1 MWPAA
6 SGTIRLMTH
15 TNVEMPKDWDA
26 RLAKLGGHAFQ
37 SSLWAEFQNA
47 QSRQVLMDEGQE
59 GGSSWQWTAAIRRGR
74 LGFNY
79 LYAAYG
85 PTVSDAKSLRAA
97 LKSLRDAGK
106 THNADFVRFEPIGAG
121 IKEADLRKLGARLVA
136 DMQPP
141 HRMVL
146 DLTQTEAAIRQAM
159 SPSNRNLINTA
170 VKRGLTF
177 IISDD
182 PKDTAD
188 FLAMQHATAQRGGW
202 KPQADSYYYQLT
214 ESLLPTGQA
223 KLFFVEHEGQRI
235 ASAFCLDFEGT
246 RYYIYAGTFPEQN
259 NKLKAAIALLW
270 WLIMDAQAKG
280 LKAFDYGG
288 VAPEGA
294 PASHPWAGHTKFKKS
309 IGGETVSSVGTWDI
323 PLKPGKY
330 MLYTLLKK
338 VV

>member
-1 MWPAA
+1 
-6 SGTIRLMTH
+6 MTR
-15 TNVEMPKDWDA
+15 TKVEMPKDWDA

-47 QSRQVLMDEGQE
+47 QNRQVLMDEGQE
-59 GGSSWQWTAAIRRGR
+59 GESGWQWTAAIRHGR

-85 PTVSDAKSLRAA
+85 PTVSDTKSLRAA
-97 LKSLRDAGK
+97 LKSLREAGK
-106 THNADFVRFEPIGAG
+106 IRNADFVRFEPMGNVE
-121 IKEADLRKLGARLVA
+121 IKEADLRKLGARPVA
-136 DMQPP
+136 DMQPQ

-146 DLTQTEAAIRQAM
+146 DLTQSEADIRHNM

-170 VKRGLTF
+170 AKRGLKF
-177 IISDD
+177 VISDD

-202 KPQADSYYYQLT
+202 KPQADDYYYQLT
-214 ESLLPTGQA
+214 KSLLPTDQA
-223 KLFFVEHEGQRI
+223 KLYFVEHEGKRV
-235 ASAFCLDFEGT
+235 ASAFCVDFGGT
-246 RYYIYAGTFPEQN
+246 RYYVYAGTFPEQN
-259 NKLKAAIALLW
+259 NKYKAAIALLW

-294 PASHPWAGHTKFKKS
+294 PATHPWAGHTKFKKS
-309 IGGETVSSVGTWDI
+309 IGGEIVNSVGTWDI
-323 PLKPGKY
+323 PLKSGKY
-330 MLYTLLKK
+330 AVYTALKRFL
-338 VV
+338 

>member
-1 MWPAA
+1 
-6 SGTIRLMTH
+6 MTR
-15 TNVEMPKDWDA
+15 TKVDMPNDWDT

-59 GGSSWQWTAAIRRGR
+59 GESRWQWTAAIRHGR

-106 THNADFVRFEPIGAG
+106 THNADFVRFEPLGNVE
-121 IKEADLRKLGARLVA
+121 IKAADLRKLGARPVA
-136 DMQPP
+136 DMQPQ

-146 DLTQTEAAIRQAM
+146 DLTQSEAEIRHAM

-170 VKRGLTF
+170 AKRGLTF
-177 IISDD
+177 VISDD
-182 PKDTAD
+182 PADTVE
-188 FLAMQHATAQRGGW
+188 FLAMQHATAERGGW
-202 KPQADSYYYQLT
+202 KPQADGYYHQLT
-214 ESLLPTGQA
+214 KSLLPTGQA
-223 KLFFVEHEGQRI
+223 KLYFVEHEGQKV
-235 ASAFCLDFEGT
+235 ASAFCADSEGT
-246 RYYIYAGTFPEQN
+246 RYYIYAGTYPEQN

-270 WLIMDAQAKG
+270 WLITDAQAKG

-294 PASHPWAGHTKFKKS
+294 PASHAWAGHTKFKKS
-309 IGGETVSSVGTWDI
+309 IGGETVSSIGTWDI
-323 PLKPGKY
+323 PLKNSKY
-330 MLYTLLKK
+330 TLYTLLKK
-338 VV
+338 VI

>member
-1 MWPAA
+1 
-6 SGTIRLMTH
+6 MTLV
-15 TNVEMPKDWDA
+15 TMPKDWDA

-47 QSRQVLMDEGQE
+47 QDRQVLMDEA
-59 GGSSWQWTAAIRRGR
+59 GGWQWTAAIRHGR

-85 PTVSDAKSLRAA
+85 PTVSDAKSLRDA

-106 THNADFVRFEPIGAG
+106 EHNADFVRFEPVGKG
-121 IKEADLRKLGARLVA
+121 VKEADLRKLGARSVA

-146 DLTQTEAAIRQAM
+146 DLTQTEAEIRHGM
-159 SPSNRNLINTA
+159 SPSNRNLINTSA
-170 VKRGLTF
+170 KRGLTF
-177 IISDD
+177 VISDD

-202 KPQADSYYYQLT
+202 KPQADKYYYQLT
-214 ESLLPTGQA
+214 KSLLPTGQA
-223 KLFFVEHEGQRI
+223 KLYFVEHEGGRI
-235 ASAFCLDFEGT
+235 ASAFCVDFAGT
-246 RYYIYAGTFPEQN
+246 RYYIYAGTYPEQN

-309 IGGETVSSVGTWDI
+309 IGGVTVSSIGTWDI
-323 PLKPGKY
+323 PLKPTKY
-330 MLYTLLKK
+330 RLYTLLKK

>member
-1 MWPAA
+1 
-6 SGTIRLMTH
+6 MTL
-15 TNVEMPKDWDA
+15 VDMPKDWDK

-59 GGSSWQWTAAIRRGR
+59 GEGGWQWAAAIRHGR

-85 PTVSDAKSLRAA
+85 PTVSDLKSLRAA
-97 LKSLRDAGK
+97 LKSLRAAGK
-106 THNADFVRFEPIGAG
+106 THNTDFVRFEPMGKVE
-121 IKEADLRKLGARLVA
+121 IKAADLRKLGARPVA

-146 DLTQTEAAIRQAM
+146 NLKQSEVDIRHAM

-170 VKRGLTF
+170 AKRGLKF
-177 IISDD
+177 VISED

-202 KPQADSYYYQLT
+202 KPQANNYYYQMT
-214 ESLLPTGQA
+214 KSLLPTGQA
-223 KLFFVEHEGQRI
+223 KLYFVEHEGERI
-235 ASAFCLDFEGT
+235 ASAFCVDFEGT

-309 IGGETVSSVGTWDI
+309 IGGDTVSSVGTWDL
-323 PLKPGKY
+323 PLKSGKY
-330 MLYTLLKK
+330 KFYTLLKK

>member
-1 MWPAA
+1 
-6 SGTIRLMTH
+6 
-15 TNVEMPKDWDA
+15 MPRDWDK

-47 QSRQVLMDEGQE
+47 QNRQVLMDEGQE
-59 GGSSWQWTAAIRRGR
+59 GESRWQWTAAIRHGR

-85 PTVSDAKSLRAA
+85 PTVNDGKSLRAA
-97 LKSLRDAGK
+97 LKSLREMGK
-106 THNADFVRFEPIGAG
+106 THNADFVRFEPMGRASI
-121 IKEADLRKLGARLVA
+121 EPSDLRKLGARPVA

-146 DLTQTEAAIRQAM
+146 DLTRSEVEIRHAM
-159 SPSNRNLINTA
+159 KPSNRNLVNTA
-170 VKRGLTF
+170 AKRGLSF
-177 IISDD
+177 VISDD
-182 PKDTAD
+182 PADTAD
-188 FLAMQHATAQRGGW
+188 FLAMQHATAKRGGW

-214 ESLLPTGQA
+214 KSLLPTGQA
-223 KLFFVEHEGQRI
+223 KLYFVERDGERI
-235 ASAFCLDFEGT
+235 ASAFCVDFGGT
-246 RYYIYAGTFPEQN
+246 RYYIYAGTHPEQN
-259 NKLKAAIALLW
+259 SKYKAAIALLW
-270 WLIMDAQAKG
+270 WLIMDAQTKG

-288 VAPEGA
+288 VAPDGA
-294 PASHPWAGHTKFKKS
+294 PANHPWTGHTKFKKS

-323 PLKPGKY
+323 PLKSSKY